1 MTDGLKL
8 RPFGKLLNLIE
19 SSGFKVEH
27 QFDDLVFVDN
37 TAFIFQFDNEDP
49 EFVMLRFNIDCK
61 PANKEFISASL
72 LEKSKEEDVKL
83 VLASDYEI
91 KENPEEETFQLIFK

>member
-1 MTDGLKL
+1 MTEGLKL

-19 SSGFKVEH
+19 GAGFKVEH
-27 QFDDLVFVDN
+27 QYDDLVFVDN
-37 TAFIFQFDNEDP
+37 TAFIFQFDNENP
-49 EFVMLRFNIDCK
+49 EFIMLRFNVDCK
-61 PANKEFISASL
+61 PDNKEFLSSAL

-91 KENPEEETFQLIFK
+91 KENTEEETFQLIFK